1 MSNHPDDLD
10 RRIDAGFSVLAFIV
24 NRHLIEHMRRI
35 AMALD
40 MDFELAYLY
49 GVLAHL
55 NVAPLIVPGEAPR
68 NLLDE
73 ITRGAHPDL
82 VAQRLTDVA
91 QVSGLPRETVRR
103 KLEQLQTRGKAERT
117 PEGLWKITFS
127 GVDAHTRHF
136 TKETIQRFL
145 KTASELQQTLNQAKP
160 SIDPQSN

>member
-1 MSNHPDDLD
+1 MNNRSDDLD
-10 RRIDAGFSVLAFIV
+10 RRIDEGFSILAFIV

-35 AMALD
+35 AKDLD

-73 ITRGAHPDL
+73 ITRNARPDL
-82 VAQRLTDVA
+82 VPQRLTDVS

-103 KLEQLQTRGKAERT
+103 KLEQLLTRGKAERT

-127 GVDAHTRHF
+127 GIDEHTRHF
-136 TKETIQRFL
+136 TKETILRFL
-145 KTASELQQTLNQAKP
+145 KTANELQQTLNKAKP